1 MCATDQHK
9 AHKEAMVL
17 KPGLLRGQLFILINR
32 DGLGSSRTIGNV
44 TFDRMSAL
52 VSINRQGEIKAVIM
66 LNPKRSKGA
75 FVW

>member
-1 MCATDQHK
+1 M
-9 AHKEAMVL
+9 L